1 MKAVIMAGGHGTRIR
16 SVASDIPKPMI
27 PVLGKPVLQYQLE
40 CLKENGITDVILVT
54 GYLADS
60 IREYFG

>member
-54 GYLADS
+54 GL
-60 IREYFG
+60 